1 MNLRFAFA
9 VNNDGNFQQKHF
21 GDADKYIIYEH
32 DSKQLVFIDEVEN
45 TKKDI
50 DEDTKHGSK
59 RKGNEIIEY
68 LRNFD
73 VKVLVSMQFGKNIK
87 MVDKHFIPVIV
98 SHENV
103 EEIVKIIEA
112 NVHWINDEATKKDS
126 DYMLFRINSGIFKQ
140 KFKQY
145 KNKSSYD
152 E

>member
-9 VNNDGNFQQKHF
+9 VNKSGDFQPKHF

-32 DSKQLVFIDEVEN
+32 DSKELVFIDEIDN
-45 TKKDI
+45 IKRDI
-50 DEDTKHGSK
+50 DEETEHGSK

-68 LRNFD
+68 LKSFD

-103 EEIVKIIEA
+103 EEIVKIIET
-112 NVHWINDEATKKDS
+112 NVHWINDEAKNKDS
-126 DYMLFRINSGIFKQ
+126 DYMLFRINNGIFKQ
-140 KFKQY
+140 KFDQY
-145 KNKSSYD
+145 KNKNKNED
-152 E
+152 